1 MGSWGVGHDWATLAF
16 MYVHLYFPHGTVW
29 AFSTVWLPGS
39 SVVLM
44 LSSHSFW
51 HWASVL
57 RGFIQY
63 PQLCGGDSE
72 PEWSFCVAYGGVSPV
87 LGAFALWTGCDQ
99 ASHFAVE
106 GCVTQRSCVVCPR
119 TQRSLLMGSIYRP
132 GAVTASIPE
141 LRHCNL
147 KPSWHPIHHV
157 DDVGAQA
164 DRRTEMRRGLGKEW
178 AVSLCFI

>member
-1 MGSWGVGHDWATLAF
+1 MVRTFILSPWLCVGFLPCMTARVLCSPDAIITFFLALGLSF
-16 MYVHLYFPHGTVW
+16 ARVY
-29 AFSTVWLPGS
+29 STSTALW
-39 SVVLM
+39 
-44 LSSHSFW
+44 W
-51 HWASVL
+51 RQW
-57 RGFIQY
+57 R
-63 PQLCGGDSE
+63 
-72 PEWSFCVAYGGVSPV
+72 EWSFCVIYGGVSPI

-106 GCVTQRSCVVCPR
+106 GCVTQRSCVVFPR
-119 TQRSLLMGSIYRP
+119 TQGSLLMGSIYRP